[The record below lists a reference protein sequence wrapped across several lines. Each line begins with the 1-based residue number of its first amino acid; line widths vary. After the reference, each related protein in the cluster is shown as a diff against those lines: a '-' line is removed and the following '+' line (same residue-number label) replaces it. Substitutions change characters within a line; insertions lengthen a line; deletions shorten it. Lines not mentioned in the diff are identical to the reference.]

1 MRHLYT
7 KFGHAEQLVAKAM
20 DGGLGVELVALQ
32 ARHALSTAPLVLR
45 AASGEG
51 GRAAGRLTRGDNP
64 VLMTME
70 LVLEVLDED

>member
-32 ARHALSTAPLVLR
+32 ARHARR
-45 AASGEG
+45 AHAIGQA
-51 GRAAGRLTRGDNP
+51 RDH
-64 VLMTME
+64 
-70 LVLEVLDED
+70 